1 MADAVRFGAVNANAG
16 RLGNKGNQLMETKD
30 TMRNRGKRSVLTG
43 GLILITLGIL
53 IILSKMGVWGF
64 GRSWPLLLIIIA
76 VGSLG
81 QQIDDLKG
89 WIIGCVGM
97 IFLVSEN
104 LEVKIYAIAT
114 FLLPALL
121 ILVGISILMKHF
133 KR

>member
-16 RLGNKGNQLMETKD
+16 RLGNKGDQLMEAKD
-30 TMRNRGKRSVLTG
+30 TMRNRGRRSVLTG

-53 IILSKMGVWGF
+53 IILSKMGIWGF
-64 GRSWPLLLIIIA
+64 GQSWPLLLIVIS
-76 VGSLG
+76 VGTLG
-81 QQIDDLKG
+81 QQISDLGG
-89 WIIGCVGM
+89 WIIGCVGV

-121 ILVGISILMKHF
+121 ILAGINILIKHF

>member
-1 MADAVRFGAVNANAG
+1 MADAVRFGAVKANAG
-16 RLGNKGNQLMETKD
+16 RLGNKGNKVMETKD
-30 TMRNRGKRSVLTG
+30 TLRNRGKRSVLTG

-76 VGSLG
+76 VGTLG

>member
-1 MADAVRFGAVNANAG
+1 
-16 RLGNKGNQLMETKD
+16 METNE
-30 TMRNRGKRSVLTG
+30 TMQKKGKRSVLTG

-53 IILSKMGVWGF
+53 IILSKMGIWGF
-64 GRSWPLLLIIIA
+64 GQSWPLLLIVIA
-76 VGSLG
+76 VGTLG
-81 QQIDDLKG
+81 QQISDLAG
-89 WIIGCVGM
+89 WIIGCVGV

-121 ILVGISILMKHF
+121 ILAGINILMKHF

>member
-1 MADAVRFGAVNANAG
+1 
-16 RLGNKGNQLMETKD
+16 MEAKD

-53 IILSKMGVWGF
+53 IILSKMGIWGF
-64 GRSWPLLLIIIA
+64 GRSWPLLLMIIA
-76 VGSLG
+76 VGTLG

-104 LEVKIYAIAT
+104 LDVKIYAIAT

>member
-1 MADAVRFGAVNANAG
+1 MAAALRETQTLEGWTI
-16 RLGNKGNQLMETKD
+16 KGGQLMEPNEA
-30 TMRNRGKRSVLTG
+30 MRNRGKRSILTG

-64 GRSWPLLLIIIA
+64 GQSWPLLLIVIA
-76 VGSLG
+76 VGTLG
-81 QQIDDLKG
+81 QQIKDLGG
-89 WIIGCVGM
+89 WIIGCVGV

-104 LEVKIYAIAT
+104 LGVKIYAIAT

-121 ILVGISILMKHF
+121 ILAGINIIMKHF